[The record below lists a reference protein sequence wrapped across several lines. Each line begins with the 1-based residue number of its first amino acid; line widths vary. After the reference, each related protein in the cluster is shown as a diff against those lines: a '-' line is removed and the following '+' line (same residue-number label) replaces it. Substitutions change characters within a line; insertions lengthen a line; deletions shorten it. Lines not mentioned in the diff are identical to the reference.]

1 MKKLYNIIDGY
12 IKEVNEL
19 DAPIEV
25 YYNPTELEKR
35 MLCENYKIDE
45 HTLASS
51 LDPDEISRIEFEPNH
66 IALICKR
73 PKNYFGGDQFTFRV
87 LSYGIFIFEEKIIIV
102 NSEELNIFEGK
113 IFNKINNLNEL
124 FLKVIYRSIT
134 HFLEHLKIIGMIS
147 DELEQKINS
156 SMENSYLIYLFNL
169 EKSLIYYLNAINS
182 NGVLIEKM
190 KLYANKIG
198 LTQQDVEYLDDMMI
212 DNSQCYRTA
221 EIYSNILAGMS
232 DARASI
238 VGNNLNILMK
248 TLNIITIA
256 IMVPTFVVSAFS
268 MNVKIPL
275 QEHHFAFE
283 IIMLLALISVL
294 IFVGI
299 WYYKKW

>member
-1 MKKLYNIIDGY
+1 MKKNYQIIENKLVVVDDYNS
-12 IKEVNEL
+12 
-19 DAPIEV
+19 PIEI
-25 YYNPTELEKR
+25 YYNPTELEKKY
-35 MLCENYKIDE
+35 LCENYKIDE

-66 IALICKR
+66 IAFICKR

-87 LSYGIFIFEEKIIIV
+87 LSYGIFLFEGKLVIV
-102 NSEELNIFEGK
+102 NSEEVNIFEGK
-113 IFNKINNLNEL
+113 IFNKITSLNEL
-124 FLKVIYRSIT
+124 FLKVIYRSIM

-156 SMENSYLIYLFNL
+156 AMENSYLIYLFNL
-169 EKSLIYYLNAINS
+169 EKSLIYYLNAINA
-182 NGVLIEKM
+182 NGVFIEKM
-190 KLYANKIG
+190 KLYAQKIG
-198 LTQQDVEYLDDMMI
+198 LNKDEIEYIDDMQI
-212 DNSQCYRTA
+212 DNTQCYRTA
-221 EIYSNILAGMS
+221 EILSNILSGMS

-238 VGNNLNILMK
+238 VSNNLNILMK

-275 QEHHFAFE
+275 QDHYYAFE
-283 IIMLLALISVL
+283 IIMSLALISVMV
-294 IFVGI
+294 FVAI

>member
-1 MKKLYNIIDGY
+1 MKKNYEIIGNKLVPVD
-12 IKEVNEL
+12 KL
-19 DAPIEV
+19 DSTIEV
-25 YYNPTELEKR
+25 YYNPTELEKKF
-35 MLCENYKIDE
+35 LCENYKIDE

-66 IALICKR
+66 IAFICKR

-87 LSYGIFIFEEKIIIV
+87 LSYGIFLFEEKLVIV
-102 NSEELNIFEGK
+102 NSEEVNIFEGK
-113 IFNKINNLNEL
+113 IFNKITSLNEL
-124 FLKVIYRSIT
+124 FLKVIYRSIM

-156 SMENSYLIYLFNL
+156 AMENSYLIYLFNL
-169 EKSLIYYLNAINS
+169 EKSLIYYLNAINA

-190 KLYANKIG
+190 KLYAQKIG
-198 LTQQDVEYLDDMMI
+198 LNKDEIEYIDDMQI
-212 DNSQCYRTA
+212 DNTQCYRTA
-221 EIYSNILAGMS
+221 EILSNILSGMS

-238 VGNNLNILMK
+238 VSNNLNILMK

-275 QEHHFAFE
+275 QDHYYAFE
-283 IIMLLALISVL
+283 IIMSLALISVMV
-294 IFVGI
+294 FVAI